1 MARTICRDRVQPASN
16 TCCMIKAKTRTGA
29 LTYGNYT
36 GPHKYIP
43 DSTNSTALVALNKL
57 GQARSGTT
65 HRVQNLIVSDS
76 FDTRL
81 SVRDRSCQPPSSPHV
96 HHILHAFDT
105 IRKST
110 SRKAPSSK
118 TTAFTMAEAQ
128 PDARTLRRLAR
139 GGDDEDDVAPEPE
152 REDRDPLSSDDDD
165 GIANESDVV
174 PSGSDATVVS

>member
-1 MARTICRDRVQPASN
+1 
-16 TCCMIKAKTRTGA
+16 MIEAKTRTGA

-36 GPHKYIP
+36 GPHKHIP

-57 GQARSGTT
+57 GQARAGTT
-65 HRVQNLIVSDS
+65 HRGENLIVSDS

-81 SVRDRSCQPPSSPHV
+81 SVRDRSCQPSSSLHV

-118 TTAFTMAEAQ
+118 TTVFTMAEAQ
-128 PDARTLRRLAR
+128 PDARALRRRAR
-139 GGDDEDDVAPEPE
+139 GGDDEDNAPPEPE
-152 REDRDPLSSDDDD
+152 REDRDPLSSDEDDD
-165 GIANESDVV
+165 IANENQDDDV
-174 PSGSDATVVS
+174 PAPGDRPLS

>member
-1 MARTICRDRVQPASN
+1 MRTINRDRVQP
-16 TCCMIKAKTRTGA
+16 TTTFCMIKAKTRTGA

-36 GPHKYIP
+36 GPYKYIP
-43 DSTNSTALVALNKL
+43 ESTNSTVLVALNKL

-76 FDTRL
+76 FDARL
-81 SVRDRSCQPPSSPHV
+81 SVWDRSCQPSSSLHV

-118 TTAFTMAEAQ
+118 TTNVRQLMCGRCG
-128 PDARTLRRLAR
+128 PDSFAHCT
-139 GGDDEDDVAPEPE
+139 
-152 REDRDPLSSDDDD
+152 S
-165 GIANESDVV
+165 V
-174 PSGSDATVVS
+174 PICRWIVL